1 VVARAKNTG
10 AAAEAERRMTIAER
24 RMAEKQEQLAGS
36 AKSAAKEN
44 K

>member
-1 VVARAKNTG
+1 MVRAKNTG

-24 RMAEKQEQLAGS
+24 RLAEQQEQLAGS
-36 AKSAAKEN
+36 SKGAAKEG

>member
-1 VVARAKNTG
+1 VVRAKNTG

-24 RMAEKQEQLAGS
+24 RRAEQQQLAGS
-36 AKSAAKEN
+36 SKGPAKEN

>member
-1 VVARAKNTG
+1 MVRAKNTG

-24 RMAEKQEQLAGS
+24 RLAEKQEQLAGS
-36 AKSAAKEN
+36 SKSAAKEN

>member
-1 VVARAKNTG
+1 VRARNAG

-24 RMAEKQEQLAGS
+24 RLAEKQAQLAGS
-36 AKSAAKEN
+36 SNGNKEE